1 MSLGLMMA
9 SPEQVRRAVREA
21 LREDIG
27 RGDLTGL
34 LTVHQAARARGE
46 FVAKADGVMAGGYVA
61 AECFRQS
68 DRSASFEALV
78 AEGRD
83 FSAADRLAT
92 VEGSARGLLA
102 AERTALNFLQ
112 RLCGVATLTRRFV
125 QAVEGTG
132 ARIVDTR
139 KTTPGLRA
147 LQKAAVVAG
156 GGHNHRFALYDGILI
171 KDNHIR
177 LAGGVAEAI
186 ARARA
191 GAPHTLK
198 IEVETAT
205 LAEVEQALEAG
216 ADIIMLD
223 NMDLATMR
231 QAVETI
237 GARALVEASG
247 GISLDNVLA
256 VAETGVDL
264 ISVGR
269 LTHSA
274 PALDISLELEEL
286 A

>member
-1 MSLGLMMA
+1 
-9 SPEQVRRAVREA
+9 
-21 LREDIG
+21 
-27 RGDLTGL
+27 
-34 LTVHQAARARGE
+34 
-46 FVAKADGVMAGGYVA
+46 VAG
-61 AECFRQS
+61 
-68 DRSASFEALV
+68 
-78 AEGRD
+78 
-83 FSAADRLAT
+83 
-92 VEGSARGLLA
+92 
-102 AERTALNFLQ
+102 TA
-112 RLCGVATLTRRFV
+112 
-125 QAVEGTG
+125 

-171 KDNHIR
+171 KDNHLR

-247 GISLDNVLA
+247 GISLDNVRA